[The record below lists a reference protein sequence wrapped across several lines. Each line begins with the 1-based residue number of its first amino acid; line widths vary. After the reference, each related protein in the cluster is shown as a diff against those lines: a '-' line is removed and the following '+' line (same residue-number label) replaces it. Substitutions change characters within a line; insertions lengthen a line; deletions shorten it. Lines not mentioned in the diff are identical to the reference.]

1 MANCPNCGKK
11 VGFMGS
17 KKCGVCGTDMF
28 KACTKY
34 LTTDKGKGSLAKKM
48 PQGPPKNALCSDE
61 CAKKSYGSFQKDIGG
76 SAFVQ
81 LTNENNDR
89 FFLMERND
97 ENDFRSR
104 FFTIPNAPD
113 GRKRPAGDLIP
124 ELVPIHS
131 YMQQDLEDKDIM
143 VLVSYT
149 KVSRG

>member
-1 MANCPNCGKK
+1 VSNCPNCGKK
-11 VGFMGS
+11 IGFMGA
-17 KKCGVCGTDMF
+17 KKCGVCGTDMC

-34 LTTDKGKGSLAKKM
+34 LTTDKGKGSLAAKM
-48 PQGPPKNALCSDE
+48 PQGPAKNALCSDE
-61 CAKKSYGSFQKDIGG
+61 CAKRSYGSFQKDIGG

-131 YMQQDLEDKDIM
+131 YMQQDLEGKDIM

>member
-1 MANCPNCGKK
+1 
-11 VGFMGS
+11 MGA
-17 KKCGVCGTDMF
+17 KKCGVCGTDMC

-34 LTTDKGKGSLAKKM
+34 LTTDKGKGSLAAKM
-48 PQGPPKNALCSDE
+48 PQGPAKNALCSDE
-61 CAKKSYGSFQKDIGG
+61 CAKRSYGSFQKDIGG

-131 YMQQDLEDKDIM
+131 YMQQDLEGKDIM

>member
-1 MANCPNCGKK
+1 VANCPNCGKK
-11 VGFMGS
+11 VGFMGA
-17 KKCGVCGTDMF
+17 KKCGVCGTDMC
-28 KACTKY
+28 KQCTKY
-34 LTTDKGKGSLAKKM
+34 LTTDKGKGSLASKM
-48 PQGPPKNALCSDE
+48 PQGPAKNALCSDE
-61 CAKKSYGSFQKDIGG
+61 GAMRSSGSFQKEIGG
-76 SAFVQ
+76 SDFVQ

-124 ELVPIHS
+124 ELVPIHT

-149 KVSRG
+149 KVS